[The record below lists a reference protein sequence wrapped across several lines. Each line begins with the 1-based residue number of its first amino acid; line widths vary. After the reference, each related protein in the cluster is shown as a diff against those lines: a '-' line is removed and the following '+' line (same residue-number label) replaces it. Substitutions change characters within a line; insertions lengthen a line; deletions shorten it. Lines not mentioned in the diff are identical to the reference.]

1 MLRVFTPSGYTSP
14 CGKSPSPLRQSN
26 ESLLRQQI
34 IDMVQQQT
42 DEETKAAMMS
52 LENSART
59 EESAVIYQLKKKSG
73 IAPIKPATT
82 KAERQNENL
91 KRMHLK
97 VLRETRGKTTRTF
110 PALDDIQLSIRDNIE
125 NGNTKDPYKR
135 PFTGVGSHDNSPK
148 SKTVRFKI
156 EVNPNLVPQSSN
168 GNGSDDKS
176 PDKSYEIR
184 GNAIKNNQNS
194 KTIPITNKR
203 NETVQRQNDIHNSL
217 QLFKRRLQFNNESF
231 HGTSKHKPEDDYI
244 IRRVPLRLENPSRST
259 LTTPSSLVEPRLQS
273 ASSILSRPKTPVNM
287 LSASKNRPKSTE
299 STGKG
304 ENQEKTI
311 KCSYRLP
318 DNPNWGK
325 EVSFRD
331 DTETIPNVGTYV
343 VEQGKRKTGKY
354 EHPAT
359 LSTHNVG
366 VHNALTTVK
375 GNKVKIADGEVS
387 CDPRFMRWLEES
399 SANSYQSKLQ
409 QRTRSSLSAPERIKS
424 PTFSDHCPSL

>member
-42 DEETKAAMMS
+42 DEETKAAMIS

-156 EVNPNLVPQSSN
+156 EVNPNLVPQSPN